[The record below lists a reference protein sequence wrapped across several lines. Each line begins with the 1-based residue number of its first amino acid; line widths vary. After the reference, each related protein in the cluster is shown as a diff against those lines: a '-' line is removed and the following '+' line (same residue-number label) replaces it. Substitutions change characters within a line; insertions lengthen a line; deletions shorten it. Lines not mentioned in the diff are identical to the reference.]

1 MNNEFIE
8 ARFIDDGHLNVSVI
22 SKNSDGELVEDII
35 QADPT
40 QNQYKELL
48 KHTTE
53 KAIFD
58 RTAEWKL
65 ETKRALDTVIK
76 PIIDTEVEK
85 RVEEQLESKYGSILD
100 ELKIKRKEVKSL
112 AYSLETQAE
121 DRKHMW
127 SKNVSEKPDTPE
139 SLLKQILDNNTNEEF
154 LFKIK
159 LEIFNLDKV
168 KKSKSKKLKTDIRKA
183 KSIIEILNLI
193 K

>member
-8 ARFIDDGHLNVSVI
+8 ARFIDEGHLNVVVI

-65 ETKRALDTVIK
+65 ETKRAFD
-76 PIIDTEVEK
+76 
-85 RVEEQLESKYGSILD
+85 
-100 ELKIKRKEVKSL
+100 
-112 AYSLETQAE
+112 AYIERTIEPL
-121 DRKHMW
+121 
-127 SKNVSEKPDTPE
+127 VSHE
-139 SLLKQILDNNTNEEF
+139 N
-154 LFKIK
+154 
-159 LEIFNLDKV
+159 
-168 KKSKSKKLKTDIRKA
+168 A
-183 KSIIEILNLI
+183 KSRNLRN
-193 K
+193 